1 MYTARIYFPMNPKE
15 LKDNFTAQL
24 EKAQGELAQLRQALA
39 QREALVLK
47 LQGAVEAMALQL
59 PEEEQDA
66 EGAEVPVSETEVV
79 G

>member
-1 MYTARIYFPMNPKE
+1 MDPKE

-24 EKAQGELAQLRQALA
+24 EKAQGELSQLRQALA

-59 PEEEQDA
+59 PEDA
-66 EGAEVPVSETEVV
+66 SEDFGAETVESTEATT
-79 G
+79 

>member
-1 MYTARIYFPMNPKE
+1 MDPKE

-24 EKAQGELAQLRQALA
+24 EKAQGELAQFRQVLA

-47 LQGAVEAMALQL
+47 LQGAVEAMSIQL
-59 PEEEQDA
+59 PEEEQS
-66 EGAEVPVSETEVV
+66 EESAEVPVSETEVV